1 MSPVRITRRGANSI
15 SRSGKSTKTGE
26 VVAAVRGGG
35 FSRRYCIS
43 VTRILYLLQP
53 GWRKWNE
60 GGSTMC
66 DYSLHTVRSR
76 AAKVGDRL
84 VTRDFKAGTRGFAAP
99 EVQQQFVSYQEQSSC
114 FRRR

>member
-1 MSPVRITRRGANSI
+1 
-15 SRSGKSTKTGE
+15 
-26 VVAAVRGGG
+26 
-35 FSRRYCIS
+35 
-43 VTRILYLLQP
+43 
-53 GWRKWNE
+53 
-60 GGSTMC
+60 MC